1 MIYVRIY
8 NFLIS
13 KNVLYE
19 KQFFFRK
26 SHSTSHA
33 INYSVKY
40 VADNLEQKKHVIGI
54 FLDLSKAF
62 DTICHS
68 KLLVKL
74 QNYGIHGN
82 CFELIKNYLCSRK
95 QITKFNNVKSDTECI
110 LFGVPQGSVLGSLL
124 FLLYINDIVNSAS
137 HSEFVIFADD
147 TNIFVSAENKEE
159 AYNMANN
166 VLKCVC
172 SYLKLNQLH
181 INLSKCAFMY
191 FRPNLNIY
199 DRMICARS
207 QVYN

>member
-1 MIYVRIY
+1 MIYVHIY

-19 KQFFFRK
+19 KQFGFRK

-74 QNYGIHGN
+74 QNYGIRGN

-110 LFGVPQGSVLGSLL
+110 LFGVPQQWRNVASVAP
-124 FLLYINDIVNSAS
+124 AS
-137 HSEFVIFADD
+137 PGGAMRRGRQNFE
-147 TNIFVSAENKEE
+147 
-159 AYNMANN
+159 
-166 VLKCVC
+166 
-172 SYLKLNQLH
+172 LKLFGCKNVPYVGQ
-181 INLSKCAFMY
+181 INVQWWGKKYLGVQKAPGGAKKLQGAPKSSRGRKKPI
-191 FRPNLNIY
+191 RKTEK
-199 DRMICARS
+199 
-207 QVYN
+207 